1 MVSSIPGLQTQE
13 EDIMN
18 QAISFEVTEQNFASQ
33 VIEASHQQPVLVDF
47 WATWCGPCQSL
58 MPILEHLAESY
69 QGKFLLAKVEIDSQQ
84 ALASQFGVRSVPT
97 VKLVKNGQ
105 IIDEF
110 TGALPEGQI
119 RTFLD
124 KHIENESEQ
133 LMQQALMMY
142 QNGETEAALSQ
153 MGQIL
158 QADPDNQNNKIT
170 YAGILLREQ
179 HIDEAKKWLAS
190 LTADALDNPQVQAM
204 QAQLEFMH
212 IVENAPDMTSLRQT
226 VAEDPAN
233 SEARY
238 QLSAHAILQGQFD
251 TAFEQL
257 LEVVKRDRKYQDDA
271 GRKALLRLFDLLGDQ
286 HELVSSY
293 RRKLAMALN

>member
-1 MVSSIPGLQTQE
+1 
-13 EDIMN
+13 MN

-58 MPILEHLAESY
+58 MPILEQLAQSY

-84 ALASQFGVRSVPT
+84 GLANQFGVRSVPT

-105 IIDEF
+105 IVDEF
-110 TGALPEGQI
+110 TGALPESQI

-124 KHIENESEQ
+124 KHIENESDQ
-133 LMQQALMMY
+133 LMQQALTLY
-142 QNGETEAALSQ
+142 QQGEREAALSQ

-158 QADPDNQNNKIT
+158 QAHPDNLNNKLVYT
-170 YAGILLREQ
+170 NILLREQ
-179 HIDEAKKWLAS
+179 HTDEAKKWLDTLSAE
-190 LTADALDNPQVQAM
+190 AGDNPQVQAM
-204 QAQLEFMH
+204 QAQLEFIH
-212 IVENAPDMTSLRQT
+212 IVDNAPDMVT
-226 VAEDPAN
+226 VQQQVADDPGN

-251 TAFEQL
+251 IAFEQL
-257 LEVVKRDRKYQDDA
+257 LEVVKRDRQFQDDA
-271 GRKALLRLFDLLGDQ
+271 GRKALLKLFNLLGDS

-293 RRKLAMALN
+293 RRKLALALN

>member
-1 MVSSIPGLQTQE
+1 
-13 EDIMN
+13 MN
-18 QAISFEVTEQNFASQ
+18 QATSFEVTEQNFSSQ

-58 MPILEHLAESY
+58 MPILEQLAQSY

-84 ALASQFGVRSVPT
+84 GLASQFGVRSVPT

-105 IIDEF
+105 IVDEF
-110 TGALPEGQI
+110 TGALPESQI

-124 KHIENESEQ
+124 KHIENESDQ
-133 LMQQALMMY
+133 LMQQALMLY
-142 QNGETEAALSQ
+142 QQGDSEAALSQ

-158 QADPDNQNNKIT
+158 LAHPDNLNNKLIYT
-170 YAGILLREQ
+170 NILLREQ
-179 HIDEAKKWLAS
+179 HVDEAKKLLDRLSAEAS
-190 LTADALDNPQVQAM
+190 DNPQVQAM
-204 QAQLEFMH
+204 QAQLEFIH
-212 IVENAPDMTSLRQT
+212 IVDNAPDMASLQQQL
-226 VAEDPAN
+226 ADNPDN

-251 TAFEQL
+251 IAFEQL
-257 LEVVKRDRKYQDDA
+257 LEVVKRDRQFQDDA
-271 GRKALLRLFDLLGDQ
+271 GRKALLKLFDLLGDK

-293 RRKLAMALN
+293 RRKLALALN

>member
-1 MVSSIPGLQTQE
+1 
-13 EDIMN
+13 MN
-18 QAISFEVTEQNFASQ
+18 QATSFEVTEQNFSSQ

-58 MPILEHLAESY
+58 MPILEQLAQSY

-84 ALASQFGVRSVPT
+84 GLASQFGVRSVPT

-105 IIDEF
+105 IVDEF
-110 TGALPEGQI
+110 TGALPESQI

-124 KHIENESEQ
+124 KHIENESDQ
-133 LMQQALMMY
+133 LMQQALMLY
-142 QNGETEAALSQ
+142 QQGDSEAALSQ

-158 QADPDNQNNKIT
+158 LAHPDNLNNKLIYT
-170 YAGILLREQ
+170 NILLREQ
-179 HIDEAKKWLAS
+179 HVDEAKKLLDSLSAEAS
-190 LTADALDNPQVQAM
+190 DNPQVQAM
-204 QAQLEFMH
+204 QAQLEFIH
-212 IVENAPDMTSLRQT
+212 IVDNAPDMASLQQQL
-226 VAEDPAN
+226 ADNPDN

-251 TAFEQL
+251 IAFEQL
-257 LEVVKRDRKYQDDA
+257 LEVVKRDRQFQDDA
-271 GRKALLRLFDLLGDQ
+271 GRKALLKLFDLLGDK